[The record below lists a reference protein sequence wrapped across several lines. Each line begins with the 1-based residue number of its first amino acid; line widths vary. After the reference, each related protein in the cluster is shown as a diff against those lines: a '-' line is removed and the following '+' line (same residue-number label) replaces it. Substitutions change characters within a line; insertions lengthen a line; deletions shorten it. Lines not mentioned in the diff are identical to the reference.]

1 MTWAL
6 AVDGG
11 NTKTLAVVAGADGEP
26 RGRGRAGCADIH
38 NADSPALALAEIEAA
53 ARAALAEAGAEPA
66 DVASAV
72 FSLAGADWP
81 EDFALLEGA
90 LRERLGLRVAPLV
103 VNDALG
109 ALRAGSDD
117 WTGIAVVSGTYNA
130 IGARHPD
137 GRVFH
142 LGFWPD
148 AAGGRQLATE
158 GLRAVYRAELG
169 MGPPT
174 ALTERAL
181 ALWGASDA
189 IALLYAFTRRGGL
202 PAGEED
208 RLAPLVID
216 AADDG
221 RSRGAGDRGRHR
233 AGAGPPGPRLCGA
246 PRAAARRDARGADGR
261 RLRAPVGAA
270 RRRRDGRAAGSDTG
284 PPRAAAGDRRAA
296 AGARP
301 PARGRRRPVGGIS
314 LERVSKVFPG
324 GVVAVDDVDLA
335 IGDGEF
341 IVLVGPSG
349 CGKST
354 LLRMIAGLEGVSGG
368 TIRIGDREVTE
379 LAPRA
384 RDIAMVF
391 QNYALYPHMRVWD
404 NLAFALKLRRVPKPA
419 MRERVGS
426 VAGVLGLKELIDR
439 KPGALSGG
447 QRQRV
452 AIGRAMVREPE
463 AYLMDEPLSNL
474 DAKLRVGMRAELA
487 RLHERLGTTT
497 VYVTHDQVE
506 AMTLGDRV
514 AVLRDGTVQQC
525 DTPERLFDE
534 PANVFVAAFIG
545 TPPMNL
551 APGEVRDGRVRFA
564 GIEVPLDGAAARG
577 EVIAGV
583 RPTDLAVREGDGHPV
598 LPAKL
603 EVVERLGSE
612 SHVIFA
618 VDAPRL
624 TGAAAAAA
632 DEATAEDEATL
643 LADDRRARFTAVVQ
657 GRRRFSPG
665 DTVELTVRPETLHL
679 FDPATGD
686 ALR

>member
-1 MTWAL
+1 
-6 AVDGG
+6 
-11 NTKTLAVVAGADGEP
+11 
-26 RGRGRAGCADIH
+26 
-38 NADSPALALAEIEAA
+38 
-53 ARAALAEAGAEPA
+53 
-66 DVASAV
+66 
-72 FSLAGADWP
+72 
-81 EDFALLEGA
+81 
-90 LRERLGLRVAPLV
+90 
-103 VNDALG
+103 
-109 ALRAGSDD
+109 
-117 WTGIAVVSGTYNA
+117 
-130 IGARHPD
+130 
-137 GRVFH
+137 
-142 LGFWPD
+142 
-148 AAGGRQLATE
+148 
-158 GLRAVYRAELG
+158 
-169 MGPPT
+169 
-174 ALTERAL
+174 
-181 ALWGASDA
+181 
-189 IALLYAFTRRGGL
+189 
-202 PAGEED
+202 
-208 RLAPLVID
+208 
-216 AADDG
+216 
-221 RSRGAGDRGRHR
+221 
-233 AGAGPPGPRLCGA
+233 
-246 PRAAARRDARGADGR
+246 
-261 RLRAPVGAA
+261 
-270 RRRRDGRAAGSDTG
+270 
-284 PPRAAAGDRRAA
+284 
-296 AGARP
+296 
-301 PARGRRRPVGGIS
+301 VGGIS
-314 LERVSKVFPG
+314 LERVSKLFPG
-324 GVVAVDDVDLA
+324 GVVAVDDVDLDIA
-335 IGDGEF
+335 DGEF

-368 TIRIGDREVTE
+368 HIRIGDREVTE

-426 VAGVLGLKELIDR
+426 VAGVLGLKDLIDR

-525 DTPERLFDE
+525 DTPERLFDA

-551 APGEVRDGRVRFA
+551 VPGEIADGRLRFA
-564 GIEVPLDGAAARG
+564 GIELPLDGAAARG

-583 RPTDLAVREGDGHPV
+583 RPTDLAVREPGTGDGLPV

-657 GRRRFSPG
+657 GRRRFAPG
-665 DTVELTVRPETLHL
+665 DTVELTVRPDALHL
-679 FDPATGD
+679 FDSETGA
-686 ALR
+686 ALPSAGAPSR